1 MKLDNSLI
9 DNFRDLLY
17 NFWIVKD
24 ENEELY
30 YKIKYNQN
38 KIKYFVSKN
47 LGSNL
52 IVHNRFIKLEK
63 IPSYTKG
70 GEGIEGFNNV
80 IDYVMLSLI
89 LLFLE
94 DKARGDL
101 FILTDLIDYIKNT
114 AITLELNHIPD
125 WNLRS
130 DRKGLDAAI
139 NFFFFLSAIKLKD
152 RDKVSFVDNKDS
164 QALYE
169 VTGISNYVMRLFDTP
184 ITNIDNVPDLL
195 RLEFL
200 NQDEEK
206 GDVRRYKVFRDIL
219 YLPSTSTKDISN
231 SEIDYIKKNRNYIKG
246 ELLSKL
252 DMEVE
257 ITNNLVMLYDDTSS
271 TLRDNFP
278 NTKKITEIVLM
289 VNKEILDTSLDE
301 GNIKYNI
308 ESIIFNMTGIKDI
321 YDKEV
326 LKGKKNGKNYEFK
339 TNKDYY
345 LIDTKNDSGG
355 YNNIAWYYKNFVQE
369 IKYGDGTASIYTVND
384 KKLKEIYDKLKKNQ
398 IEYTYY
404 KDNHIKGD
412 INVDKGQVIFTSI
425 PYDKD
430 WIVKV
435 DGKKVDTIELLDSLM
450 GIEVK
455 PGKHKIEL
463 EYKTHYFIPALISIV
478 SLIVLIIDYIR
489 KRIKQ

>member
-1 MKLDNSLI
+1 
-9 DNFRDLLY
+9 
-17 NFWIVKD
+17 
-24 ENEELY
+24 
-30 YKIKYNQN
+30 
-38 KIKYFVSKN
+38 
-47 LGSNL
+47 
-52 IVHNRFIKLEK
+52 
-63 IPSYTKG
+63 
-70 GEGIEGFNNV
+70 
-80 IDYVMLSLI
+80 
-89 LLFLE
+89 
-94 DKARGDL
+94 
-101 FILTDLIDYIKNT
+101 
-114 AITLELNHIPD
+114 
-125 WNLRS
+125 
-130 DRKGLDAAI
+130 
-139 NFFFFLSAIKLKD
+139 
-152 RDKVSFVDNKDS
+152 
-164 QALYE
+164 
-169 VTGISNYVMRLFDTP
+169 
-184 ITNIDNVPDLL
+184 
-195 RLEFL
+195 
-200 NQDEEK
+200 
-206 GDVRRYKVFRDIL
+206 
-219 YLPSTSTKDISN
+219 
-231 SEIDYIKKNRNYIKG
+231 
-246 ELLSKL
+246 
-252 DMEVE
+252 
-257 ITNNLVMLYDDTSS
+257 
-271 TLRDNFP
+271 
-278 NTKKITEIVLM
+278 
-289 VNKEILDTSLDE
+289 
-301 GNIKYNI
+301 
-308 ESIIFNMTGIKDI
+308 MTGIKDI

-326 LKGKKNGKNYEFK
+326 LKKKKNGKNYEFK

-489 KRIKQ
+489 KRIKH